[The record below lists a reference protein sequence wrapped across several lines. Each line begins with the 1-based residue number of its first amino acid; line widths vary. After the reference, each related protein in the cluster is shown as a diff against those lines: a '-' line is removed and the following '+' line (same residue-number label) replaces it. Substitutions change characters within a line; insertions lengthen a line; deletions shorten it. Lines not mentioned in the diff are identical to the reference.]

1 MLLLKVFD
9 TLVQKGSWN
18 YHKLNVS
25 QSEGERTCRGR
36 RATCGSCCGSIDGL
50 RLRNKRRGGK
60 VRIGV
65 RLQSLI
71 ELSFNQGGAG
81 RTSSG
86 QIVEVNVDGSWG
98 SLCDDS
104 FTMVEANL
112 VCKQMGYHLG
122 AKEVR
127 IGMKL
132 FRVMKFE
139 QSKRSVV

>member
-1 MLLLKVFD
+1 MKP
-9 TLVQKGSWN
+9 
-18 YHKLNVS
+18 
-25 QSEGERTCRGR
+25 
-36 RATCGSCCGSIDGL
+36 
-50 RLRNKRRGGK
+50 
-60 VRIGV
+60 
-65 RLQSLI
+65 LI
-71 ELSFNQGGAG
+71 ELSFNQGGSG

-86 QIVEVNVDGSWG
+86 QIVEVNVGGSWG

-132 FRVMKFE
+132 FRAMKFE
-139 QSKRSVV
+139 QSKRSFV